1 MYMADKSKNNPN
13 EQKEE
18 DGLVANNSQDEI
30 ISQEKNKENDE
41 NKNKDKDTSKSE
53 NKDEIKDAALSNS
66 AKNFIAYFCLLIGA
80 ATYAW
85 NVYDFPVKHFFEK
98 YADAIIGVI
107 IMIIGCSI
115 FLFSSIIPYLKSKS
129 SNDFAEV
136 DREYATNKN
145 DLKSSV
151 SSESLHIIL
160 KRIESKLDTTSTQP
174 SNEQNINSHL
184 GVDSV
189 DLVKLALTQT
199 INTLENKA
207 DAADKKASI
216 LLQRG
221 VNLTKFGIMY
231 YLFSIIIWQIVF
243 FKTTYR
249 TEHLYGI
256 LSCSFLF
263 LFIEFLSAWFLKQYK
278 NFTDNSIYLLKIKS
292 IFDRFLIVYLI
303 DENQNEGKN
312 PDQINFK
319 KSLDLL
325 SKDFAWP
332 DTTVIESKEQT
343 FAKETISS
351 LTELINA
358 VKPKPKEKDSDEK

>member
-1 MYMADKSKNNPN
+1 MADQPKNSTNG
-13 EQKEE
+13 QKEE
-18 DGLVANNSQDEI
+18 ELVPTNSQGEI
-30 ISQEKNKENDE
+30 KSQDKNKEKDESKDDNKDE
-41 NKNKDKDTSKSE
+41 NK
-53 NKDEIKDAALSNS
+53 EIVISS
-66 AKNFIAYFCLLIGA
+66 FAKNFIASFCVLVGA

-85 NVYDFPVKHFFEK
+85 NVYDFPVKHFFQK
-98 YADAIIGVI
+98 YGDAVIGVI
-107 IMIIGCSI
+107 IVIIGCSI

-145 DLKSSV
+145 DLKSTV
-151 SSESLHIIL
+151 NSESLHIIL
-160 KRIESKLDTTSTQP
+160 KRIESKLETTSTQP

-303 DENQNEGKN
+303 DENQNEGKK

-358 VKPKPKEKDSDEK
+358 VKPKEKDSAEK